1 MLKGR
6 GLATPFA
13 GTCCKA
19 LPSSAPQDQTARAG
33 NLPDAVLD
41 CTDHAGSTLDTVQES
56 RYAGGFEIPRKGDIF
71 QSFEGVMEVLRP
83 HRY

>member
-13 GTCCKA
+13 GTSCKA
-19 LPSSAPQDQTARAG
+19 SLRSAPQDETARTG

-41 CTDHAGSTLDTVQES
+41 CTDHAGSTLDAVQES
-56 RYAGGFEIPRKGDIF
+56 RYAGGFEFPRKGHVF
-71 QSFEGVMEVLRP
+71 QRS
-83 HRY
+83 